1 MITLFS
7 LLLAQGQY
15 LLIKNAKGLGMGLSF
30 FMVISFIYL
39 SNAIGTTASLTGL
52 PATLKAINPLSAL
65 ENSLS
70 GYFDGEAASLTVIA
84 TALVLGLG
92 FAGLSAFVD
101 VEKFLNKKED

>member
-1 MITLFS
+1 
-7 LLLAQGQY
+7 
-15 LLIKNAKGLGMGLSF
+15 MGISF

-52 PATLKAINPLSAL
+52 PATLKAINPLSVL

-70 GYFDGEAASLTVIA
+70 GYFDGEATSLTVIA
-84 TALVLGLG
+84 TVLVLGLG
-92 FAGLSAFVD
+92 FAALTAFVD

>member
-1 MITLFS
+1 
-7 LLLAQGQY
+7 
-15 LLIKNAKGLGMGLSF
+15 MGISF

-52 PATLKAINPLSAL
+52 PATLKAINPLSVL